1 MTQCHKNFTG
11 KHIDTITIG
20 LVTFAEIM
28 LKKLFNNIK
37 NQSKVKKKMTE
48 KNDNTT
54 EEQETLDQTQSAA
67 ENTDNQDNA
76 EEMVTDELT
85 ELKQQLGETKDK
97 YLRLYAEFDNYK
109 RRSIKE
115 RSDNMKRAAQDTMA
129 AILPVLDDFDRA
141 KVNAEKSEETAEV
154 FNQGVGLIVQK
165 LHNILEGKGL
175 EAMETTGEA
184 FDADQHE
191 AVAELPMGDEMKG
204 KIIDTAEK
212 GYTLNGIIIRHAK
225 VVVGK

>member
-1 MTQCHKNFTG
+1 
-11 KHIDTITIG
+11 
-20 LVTFAEIM
+20 M

-54 EEQETLDQTQSAA
+54 EEQEVLDQTQSDA
-67 ENTDNQDNA
+67 ENTDNQGDA
-76 EEMVTDELT
+76 EEIVTDELT

-97 YLRLYAEFDNYK
+97 YLRMYAEFDNYK

-141 KVNAEKSEETAEV
+141 KTNAEKSEETAEV

-165 LHNILEGKGL
+165 LHNILKGKGL
-175 EAMETTGEA
+175 EIMETTGEA

-204 KIIDTAEK
+204 KIIDTAER

>member
-1 MTQCHKNFTG
+1 
-11 KHIDTITIG
+11 
-20 LVTFAEIM
+20 M

-48 KNDNTT
+48 KNDNNT
-54 EEQETLDQTQSAA
+54 EEQEVLDQTQSDA
-67 ENTDNQDNA
+67 ENSENQEDT
-76 EEMVTDELT
+76 EEIVTDELT

-97 YLRLYAEFDNYK
+97 YLRMYAEFDNYK

-141 KVNAEKSEETAEV
+141 KANAEKSEETAEV

-165 LHNILEGKGL
+165 LHNILKGKGL
-175 EAMETTGEA
+175 DVMETTGEA

>member
-1 MTQCHKNFTG
+1 
-11 KHIDTITIG
+11 
-20 LVTFAEIM
+20 M

-37 NQSKVKKKMTE
+37 NQSKVKKKMAE
-48 KNDNTT
+48 KNDKNT
-54 EEQETLDQTQSAA
+54 EEQEVLDQTQSDA
-67 ENTDNQDNA
+67 ENTDNQNDA
-76 EEMVTDELT
+76 EEIVTDELT

-141 KVNAEKSEETAEV
+141 KANAEKSEETAEV

-165 LHNILEGKGL
+165 LHNILQGKGL
-175 EAMETTGEA
+175 ETMETTGQA

>member
-1 MTQCHKNFTG
+1 
-11 KHIDTITIG
+11 
-20 LVTFAEIM
+20 M

-48 KNDNTT
+48 KNDNNT
-54 EEQETLDQTQSAA
+54 EEQEVLDQTQSDA
-67 ENTDNQDNA
+67 ENSENQEDT
-76 EEMVTDELT
+76 EEIVTDELT

-97 YLRLYAEFDNYK
+97 YLRMYAEFDNYK

-141 KVNAEKSEETAEV
+141 KANAEKSEETAEV

-165 LHNILEGKGL
+165 LHNILKGKGL
-175 EAMETTGEA
+175 DVMETTGEA

-212 GYTLNGIIIRHAK
+212 GYTLNGNIIRHAK

>member
-1 MTQCHKNFTG
+1 
-11 KHIDTITIG
+11 
-20 LVTFAEIM
+20 M

-54 EEQETLDQTQSAA
+54 EEQEVLDQTQSDA
-67 ENTDNQDNA
+67 ENSDNQENT
-76 EEMVTDELT
+76 EEIVTDELT

-97 YLRLYAEFDNYK
+97 YLRMYAEFDNYK

-115 RSDNMKRAAQDTMA
+115 RSENMKRAAQDTMA

-141 KVNAEKSEETAEV
+141 KVNAEKSEETAEI
-154 FNQGVGLIVQK
+154 FNQGVGLILQK
-165 LHNILEGKGL
+165 LHNILKGKGL
-175 EAMETTGEA
+175 AIMETTGEA
-184 FDADQHE
+184 FDPDQHE

-204 KIIDTAEK
+204 KIIDTADK

>member
-1 MTQCHKNFTG
+1 
-11 KHIDTITIG
+11 
-20 LVTFAEIM
+20 M
-28 LKKLFNNIK
+28 LKNLFNNIK
-37 NQSKVKKKMTE
+37 NKSKVKKKMAE
-48 KNDNTT
+48 NKDNNT
-54 EEQETLDQTQSAA
+54 EEQEVLDQTQSDA
-67 ENTDNQDNA
+67 ENSDNQQDTD
-76 EEMVTDELT
+76 EVVTDELT
-85 ELKQQLGETKDK
+85 ELKQQVGEAKDK
-97 YLRLYAEFDNYK
+97 YLRMYAEFENYK

-141 KVNAEKSEETAEV
+141 KANAEKSEETAEI

-165 LHNILEGKGL
+165 LQNALDAKGL
-175 EAMETTGEA
+175 ETMETTGA
-184 FDADQHE
+184 DFDPDQHE

-212 GYTLNGIIIRHAK
+212 GYRLNGVIIRHAK

>member
-1 MTQCHKNFTG
+1 M
-11 KHIDTITIG
+11 
-20 LVTFAEIM
+20 EIM

-37 NQSKVKKKMTE
+37 NQSKVKKKMTD
-48 KNDNTT
+48 KNDNIK
-54 EEQETLDQTQSAA
+54 EEQDMLDQNQPDA
-67 ENTDNQDNA
+67 ENADNQHNA
-76 EEMVTDELT
+76 EDIVTDELT

-97 YLRLYAEFDNYK
+97 YLRMYAEFDNHK

-141 KVNAEKSEETAEV
+141 KVNAEKSEETAEI
-154 FNQGVGLIVQK
+154 FNQGVGLILQK
-165 LHNILEGKGL
+165 LHNILKGKGL
-175 EAMETTGEA
+175 EIMETTGEA
-184 FDADQHE
+184 FDPDQHE

-204 KIIDTAEK
+204 KIIDTAER